1 MNLYRIG
8 TTVLNLNRING
19 ILDIHVPT
27 DPGASGGRTV
37 LRILFDHGQI
47 DLSGKEAEVI
57 RRWYRHASQNLA
69 PHVDEDGEQLV
80 SPEDQVRQAIEALV
94 GRIDRTRPKDSV
106 MRHTAH
112 RVRDIIDPFLTG
124 ELQPARASDFEK
136 SLEEAR
142 AVQ

>member
-1 MNLYRIG
+1 MDLYRIG

-27 DPGASGGRTV
+27 DPGASGGQTV

-94 GRIDRTRPKDSV
+94 GRIDRTRPRDSV

-112 RVRDIIDPFLTG
+112 RVRDIIDLFLTG
-124 ELQPARASDFEK
+124 ELQPARISDFDK
-136 SLEEAR
+136 MFEEAR
-142 AVQ
+142 TGQ